1 MNIKEKKQK
10 KAKNFML
17 DRESAEEKLADL
29 REIKNNLEKKL
40 AGVQSELVL
49 FKTYQKEAM
58 KEAEQE
64 INYTE
69 FDYMT
74 AKVKYTAIT
83 KGISASISDLT
94 QSLKRERDRYE
105 KKEKELKK
113 RINMIFPSRNIYQF
127 CGRRSRQSV
136 WIKIY
141 IRRRGKKMRQK
152 KENNRLEKEI
162 TRLET
167 ETEYMHKHLLEKTG
181 GTILKERAL
190 IVDTDF
196 ETKLKLMGYERE
208 KKQKE
213 IEYISTHLEA
223 FRSTWDVMAE
233 YTDFTINHEV
243 ERQALE
249 HFSRE
254 QLNKYQGMLRRDLK
268 ERENVR
274 NEQKEAFENIIKRLA
289 AKTIYQED
297 SFKKGFSHLL
307 GLTDNV
313 YHAKAQL
320 ETTRTSYE
328 NMLEKLKVDLEHIDR
343 ERKKY

>member
-1 MNIKEKKQK
+1 MAAYQRYLENRQAKLRFEHKRKEAEK

-113 RINMIFPSRNIYQF
+113 KNKY
-127 CGRRSRQSV
+127 
-136 WIKIY
+136 
-141 IRRRGKKMRQK
+141 
-152 KENNRLEKEI
+152 
-162 TRLET
+162 
-167 ETEYMHKHLLEKTG
+167 
-181 GTILKERAL
+181 
-190 IVDTDF
+190 DF
-196 ETKLKLMGYERE
+196 SE
-208 KKQKE
+208 Q
-213 IEYISTHLEA
+213 EYISILWSEEQ
-223 FRSTWDVMAE
+223 AE
-233 YTDFTINHEV
+233 RLDKNIH
-243 ERQALE
+243 QA
-249 HFSRE
+249 
-254 QLNKYQGMLRRDLK
+254 
-268 ERENVR
+268 ERE
-274 NEQKEAFENIIKRLA
+274 ENA
-289 AKTIYQED
+289 AK
-297 SFKKGFSHLL
+297 
-307 GLTDNV
+307 
-313 YHAKAQL
+313 
-320 ETTRTSYE
+320 
-328 NMLEKLKVDLEHIDR
+328 
-343 ERKKY
+343 